1 MVGKEDDPVPSYGRS
16 ERTTNVLSDLVESV
30 AGAVY
35 IDMNFDVKRLWEV
48 CCVLH

>member
-1 MVGKEDDPVPSYGRS
+1 MEGKEDDPFPSYGR
-16 ERTTNVLSDLVESV
+16 RKTPKLLSDLVQSV

-48 CCVLH
+48 CFVLH